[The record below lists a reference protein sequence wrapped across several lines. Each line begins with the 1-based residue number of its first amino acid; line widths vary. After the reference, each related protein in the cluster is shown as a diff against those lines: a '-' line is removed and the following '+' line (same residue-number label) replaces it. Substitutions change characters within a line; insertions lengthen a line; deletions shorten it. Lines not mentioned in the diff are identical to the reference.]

1 MHNKHLKHCMCMN
14 SRLERDTPSFSGF
27 HLLEE
32 GMGKL
37 LSFFFSPFLFSSLPF
52 FLFHSFC
59 TESGIFKIFAS

>member
-1 MHNKHLKHCMCMN
+1 MHNMPLKHCMCMN

-37 LSFFFSPFLFSSLPF
+37 LSFFFSLPLFFPSVLSLSF
-52 FLFHSFC
+52 FLYRVRYF
-59 TESGIFKIFAS
+59 